1 MFGLNAYALP
11 RDLSSNE
18 LVEKECVTS
27 QLRKKPWPAREKKFD
42 VRPCKRLKLAKLD

>member
-18 LVEKECVTS
+18 RVEKECVTS
-27 QLRKKPWPAREKKFD
+27 QLRKNHDQPGKKYSMFD
-42 VRPCKRLKLAKLD
+42 RANV